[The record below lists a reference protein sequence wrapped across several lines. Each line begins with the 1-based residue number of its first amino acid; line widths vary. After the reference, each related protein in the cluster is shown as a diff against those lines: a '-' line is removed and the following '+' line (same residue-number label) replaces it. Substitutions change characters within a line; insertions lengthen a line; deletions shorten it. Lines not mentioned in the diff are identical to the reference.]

1 LAKPKR
7 GYFAPEDV
15 QWVMR
20 WRRRRRR
27 IGGVKGWR
35 KEIDIA
41 LLCAPILCRGG
52 RV

>member
-1 LAKPKR
+1 MAEPKR
-7 GYFAPEDV
+7 GYFAPEDA

-20 WRRRRRR
+20 WRRRRR

-35 KEIDIA
+35 EEIDIA
-41 LLCAPILCRGG
+41 PSYAPIHCREG